1 MRKNRGIRK
10 QARNTVKKNYF
21 TLVFICF
28 IMMFLAGNYNTSMT
42 GIKNII
48 RMDFVI
54 EFNSSYNPDIRLD
67 YLTDTNSDITS
78 DVLNEI
84 FHTDDIEKIKF
95 KESVTGGIFRTIFD
109 GITHA
114 ERVIFKILKFL
125 MDLFVNAKQTVA
137 LSIIIIL
144 IQFLYGVLFKNH

>member
-1 MRKNRGIRK
+1 MRKNREIRK

-67 YLTDTNSDITS
+67 YLTNTN
-78 DVLNEI
+78 
-84 FHTDDIEKIKF
+84 
-95 KESVTGGIFRTIFD
+95 
-109 GITHA
+109 
-114 ERVIFKILKFL
+114 
-125 MDLFVNAKQTVA
+125 
-137 LSIIIIL
+137 
-144 IQFLYGVLFKNH
+144 